1 MIKQPIMKSDLKL
14 LLLVIC
20 SVYGTVLTAQKEFEG
35 VIKYK
40 HTVTPKDKNYDV
52 NYDYTAL
59 GKKSEYY
66 YKKGNYKFVNHDAFF
81 AGDLYRAA
89 EVANYLPLSKSDTAY
104 RVDGTVSDM
113 DVMDVEVK
121 DYEEKILGHS
131 CIVVTL
137 KLIPSGQDGPV
148 SYRRYY
154 CSKDFPVNPEHFKNC
169 KGNAYNV
176 IYEKSQA
183 LPLRIEFEWPDRTI
197 RWEAYEAKAQKV
209 SNKQFEIGK
218 KWIIVPIN

>member
-1 MIKQPIMKSDLKL
+1 MKSGLKL

-20 SVYGTVLTAQKEFEG
+20 SFFGTGLTAQKEFEG

-40 HTVTPKDKNYDV
+40 HVVTPKDKGYDV
-52 NYDYTAL
+52 NYDYSAL

-81 AGDLYRAA
+81 AGDLFRAA
-89 EVANYLPLSKSDTAY
+89 EVVNYLPLSKSDTAY
-104 RVDGTVSDM
+104 RIDGTVTDM

-131 CIVVTL
+131 CVVVIL

-176 IYEKSQA
+176 IYEKSQS
-183 LPLRIEFEWPDRTI
+183 LPLRIEFEWPDRIIT
-197 RWEAYEAKAQKV
+197 WEAYEAKAQKV
-209 SNKQFEIGK
+209 SSKLFEIGK

>member
-1 MIKQPIMKSDLKL
+1 MKSTFRLTGL
-14 LLLVIC
+14 LLCFLYSANLI
-20 SVYGTVLTAQKEFEG
+20 AQKEFEG
-35 VIKYK
+35 VIKYN
-40 HTVTPKDKNYDV
+40 HTVTPKDKDYNV
-52 NYDYTAL
+52 NYDYAAL

-81 AGDLYRAA
+81 AGDLYRADQ
-89 EVANYLPLSKSDTAY
+89 VANYLPLSKSDTAY
-104 RVDGTVSDM
+104 RVDGTVADM

-121 DYEEKILGHS
+121 DATEKILGHS
-131 CIVVTL
+131 CIVVIL

-176 IYEKSQA
+176 IYEKSGS
-183 LPLRIEFEWPDRTI
+183 LPLKIEFEWSDRTI
-197 RWEAYEAKAQKV
+197 TWEAYAATPQKV
-209 SNKQFEIGK
+209 NAKLFEVGK